1 MSRDPSDEDPPPGYD
16 EVMKSDQARGI
27 SIRYDP
33 GLQSP
38 SPENHEVNI
47 EENVENGNYKDEQ
60 IGSCVCMCC
69 ICCIMPIVVTFFI
82 WLIFFVILPILSQ
95 S

>member
-33 GLQSP
+33 GLQTP
-38 SPENHEVNI
+38 SPEVNI

-69 ICCIMPIVVTFFI
+69 ICCIMPIVVFFFI
-82 WLIFFVILPILSQ
+82 WLIFFVILPSL
-95 S
+95 